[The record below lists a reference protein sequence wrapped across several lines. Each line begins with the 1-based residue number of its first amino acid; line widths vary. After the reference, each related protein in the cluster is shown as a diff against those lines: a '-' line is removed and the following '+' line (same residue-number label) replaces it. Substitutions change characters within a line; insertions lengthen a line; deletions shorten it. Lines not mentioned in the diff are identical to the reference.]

1 MRFGA
6 TRWGYYN
13 SPVIARKKVPSLA
26 VNRGLM
32 KPLPR
37 MKKGTWKSLA
47 GFAQFERGDVY
58 RVGRIRKAVRIR
70 KVRDP

>member
-13 SPVIARKKVPSLA
+13 SPVVARKKVPSLA
-26 VNRGLM
+26 VN
-32 KPLPR
+32 
-37 MKKGTWKSLA
+37 KGAHEATTEDEKGYVEEL
-47 GFAQFERGDVY
+47 GRFAQFEGGDFY